1 MSLEKRRGRWCRY
14 KQEEGWMER
23 LDTVEIFFTP
33 SQITGNLD
41 DVTKIAHTDGNKL
54 GLVSIL

>member
-1 MSLEKRRGRWCRY
+1 
-14 KQEEGWMER
+14 MER

-33 SQITGNLD
+33 SQITGNLE
-41 DVTKIAHTDGNKL
+41 DVAKIAHTDKNKL